1 MASPAADPNARALA
15 SWLSGRCAIA
25 GIGQT
30 PYTRGTERSTLELH
44 LEAALAAL
52 ADAGLEADEIDALM
66 PNEMSGVITEDLA
79 LCLGLPELRFSSTI
93 RTGGASFIS
102 AIQSACLAIAGGVAR
117 CALLT
122 AGRRGY
128 SAQRVSKTS
137 EGSMLPMPILATMD
151 EFERP
156 YGNSVAAQWFAQAA
170 RRHMHEFGTTSEHFG
185 QIAVAC
191 RAHANL
197 NPRALMYGK
206 PMTLADHQAS
216 PLIADPL
223 RLLDCSLETD
233 GAAAVVIT
241 SREGARNLRQ
251 RAIPILGLA
260 EGHGDPPTS
269 ITQKHDMTE
278 IEGLRRAAPLAFGM
292 AGLVP
297 DDIDCAQIYDGFS
310 WITLASLE
318 ALGFCKQGEGGPFVQ
333 GGRIQ
338 LGGSLPLNTA
348 GGLLSE
354 AHVSGANHVLE
365 AVRQLRREVEPAR
378 QVPNCE
384 TALVTCEGD
393 FHEGSVMILARE

>member
-1 MASPAADPNARALA
+1 MAGSGAGRAAREPAG
-15 SWLSGRCAIA
+15 WLSGRCAIA

-30 PYTRGTERSTLELH
+30 AYTRGTERTALELH

-52 ADAGLEADEIDALM
+52 ADAGVSPHEIDALL
-66 PNEMSGVITEDLA
+66 PNEMSGVICEELA
-79 LCLGLPELRFSSTI
+79 LCLGLSDLRFSATI
-93 RTGGASFIS
+93 RTGGASFVS
-102 AIQSACLAIAGGVAR
+102 AIQSACLAIAGGIAR

-137 EGSMLPMPILATMD
+137 EGAMLPMPVLAAID

-156 YGNSVAAQWFAQAA
+156 YGNTVAAQWFAQAA

-185 QIAVAC
+185 EIAVAC

-197 NPRALMYGK
+197 NPRALMHGR

-216 PLIADPL
+216 PFIAEPL
-223 RLLDCSLETD
+223 RLFDCSLETD

-241 SREGARNLRQ
+241 SRERARDLR
-251 RAIPILGLA
+251 RPGVPILGIA

-269 ITQKHDMTE
+269 ITQKRDMCE
-278 IEGLRRAAPLAFGM
+278 IEGLRRAAGHAYGM
-292 AGLVP
+292 AGLGP
-297 DDIDCAQIYDGFS
+297 AAIDCAQIYDGFT

-318 ALGFCKQGEGGPFVQ
+318 ALGFCAKGEGGPFVE
-333 GGRIQ
+333 GGRIR
-338 LGGSLPLNTA
+338 LGGALPVNTA
-348 GGLLSE
+348 GGLVSE
-354 AHVSGANHVLE
+354 AHVSGANHVIE
-365 AVRQLRREVEPAR
+365 AVRQLRREVERER
-378 QVPNCE
+378 QVADCE

-393 FHEGSVMILARE
+393 FHEGSVMILARS